1 MDDLRS
7 RDTVETPS
15 PAHAAHREVLRAIV
29 CLVALVLLVTA
40 AAFALSPK
48 LRARVLRPAAP
59 TLPLEVRSTPEG
71 ADVYVDDELAG
82 QTPVRAQV
90 APGPHR
96 VRVVRRGYKPHH
108 EEVDPATRPEVAYAL
123 QRVQLATLMVECD
136 PDGAVVFLDEER
148 RGTAPLEIQG
158 IEAGPHTLRVLKE
171 PLFQPFT
178 QHLDLKG
185 GETRRIAVRLDSGL
199 ERLYEERIKENPAK
213 LGNYTELLNVHIG
226 NKEPSKAAATVA
238 RATEALQSAAATPT
252 DLGQFYEEV
261 RKVVGGRAGALDAA
275 SSGKLMAALAAALD
289 KLVQAA
295 PAEYPRYAPLVAF
308 LAQADRFEEVYKVC
322 EKTVQA
328 ASGRG
333 LVHYYVAT
341 VCLGHG
347 EAANAIR
354 LLERAVALQPA
365 LYTAREALA
374 SAYHRADR
382 YDDALRQYAEAE
394 KALPAGSSSSAY
406 YQGAIEA
413 GIARVLVSKKDMTG
427 AIAHYKKAIAV
438 KTSPAY
444 LCQWRLQ
451 FAELLLEQGHKQEAA
466 EQYKEIVRLADPDS
480 KAYSI
485 ARVQLRR
492 MGEK

>member
-1 MDDLRS
+1 MEDLRS
-7 RDTVETPS
+7 RDTVETQT
-15 PAHAAHREVLRAIV
+15 PAHPGRR
-29 CLVALVLLVTA
+29 ALVRGILFLLALAVLAAA
-40 AAFALSPK
+40 AAFALSPT
-48 LRARVLRPAAP
+48 LRGRLLRPKTP
-59 TLPLEVRSTPEG
+59 TVPLQVSSTPEG
-71 ADVYVDDELAG
+71 ADVYIDDELAG

-108 EEVDPATRPEVAYAL
+108 EEVDPATRSEVAYTL
-123 QRVQLATLMVECD
+123 QRVQLAALIVECD
-136 PDGAVVFLDEER
+136 PEGAVVFLDEER
-148 RGTAPLEIQG
+148 RGTAPIEIRG

-178 QHLDLKG
+178 QHVELKD
-185 GETRRIAVRLDSGL
+185 GETRHITVRLDSGL
-199 ERLYEERIKENPAK
+199 ERLYLERIKANPGK
-213 LGNYTELLNVHIG
+213 LGNYTELLHVQIG
-226 NKEPSKAAATVA
+226 DKEPAKAAATVA
-238 RATEALQSAAATPT
+238 QAVETLQSEAVTPT
-252 DLGQFYEEV
+252 ELGQFYEEV
-261 RKVVGGRAGALDAA
+261 RKLASGRAGALDPA
-275 SSGKLMAALAAALD
+275 SREKFLAALASALD

-295 PAEYPRYAPLVAF
+295 PSEYPRYTQLVAF
-308 LAQADRFEEVYKVC
+308 LTQADRFEEVYKVC
-322 EKTVQA
+322 EKA
-328 ASGRG
+328 AGGRG

-354 LLERAVALQPA
+354 LLERAVALQPT
-365 LYTAREALA
+365 LYTARESLA

-394 KALPAGSSSSAY
+394 KALPADASSAAY
-406 YQGAIEA
+406 YRGVIQA
-413 GIARVLVSKKDMTG
+413 GIARVLVSKKDIAG
-427 AIAHYKKAIAV
+427 AVAHYQRAIAT

-444 LCQWRLQ
+444 VCQWRLQ
-451 FAELLLEQGHKQEAA
+451 FAELLLEQGRKQEAA
-466 EQYKEIVRLADPDS
+466 EQYNEIVRVADPDS